1 MAWARRADIHLE
13 LISQKRRNQ
22 LEIAPLKNLF
32 LLAVLKLDVKDS
44 FEYYKEIQIM
54 RKTFSTI

>member
-54 RKTFSTI
+54 GKTFSTI